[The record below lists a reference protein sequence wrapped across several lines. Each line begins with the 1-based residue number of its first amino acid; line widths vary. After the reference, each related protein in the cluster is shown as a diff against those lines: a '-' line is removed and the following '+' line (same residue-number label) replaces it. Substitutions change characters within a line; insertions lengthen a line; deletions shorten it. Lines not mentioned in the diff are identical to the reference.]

1 MPAKYRLPDCLREH
15 NVDEQAFVRWLHRKA
30 QAHVNR
36 DRKRDV
42 QNISVAGFKEA
53 ILRAVIEA
61 GGRDYYTG
69 QALDWHR
76 ISKWNNADSSQN
88 SVAYKREFWNLPTVD
103 HDFTDPA
110 RTAFRL
116 CSWRLND
123 AKGDQTIDEL
133 LALADLVRTHRNRS
147 ESSRGQK
154 S

>member
-1 MPAKYRLPDCLREH
+1 MPAKYRLPDCLREQR
-15 NVDEQAFVRWLHRKA
+15 VDEAAFVRWLHRKA

-36 DRKRDV
+36 DRKRGIKNV
-42 QNISVAGFKEA
+42 SVAGFKES

-69 QALDWHR
+69 LALDWHR
-76 ISKWNNADSSQN
+76 ISTWNNDDAAKN
-88 SVAYKREFWNLPTVD
+88 SAVYKREFWNLPTVD

-110 RTAFRL
+110 RTVFRL

-133 LALADLVRTHRNRS
+133 LALADWIRRHRTRC
-147 ESSRGQK
+147 
-154 S
+154 